1 MYKKRGGQISLFE
14 DETLF
19 GGVKLDSS
27 NQWVE
32 LGKKIPWASVEK
44 RYAETFTSNT
54 GNPGLSCRM
63 AVGSLLIQKR
73 YGFSDEDTRQEIRMN
88 PYLQYFIGLSVFQ
101 HEAPFDQSTMTLF
114 RKRVSPAMLSELND
128 FIIGRKNPY
137 EEKGPEDD
145 DSPPSGG
152 AGGCDSG
159 EGMPEKTNRG
169 TLTLDAT
176 CAPQDIRF
184 PTDIRLLND
193 AREWLEDTIDAVYPK
208 GEKPRTYRKNA
219 RKDYLRYARNRKP
232 SLKLLRRSIRK
243 QLGYV
248 RRDLGYLE
256 PKQSELSEK
265 QRHRLLTIRT
275 LYEQQREMYEKRSK
289 SVPDRIVSLHAPW
302 VRPIVRGKA
311 RAAVEFGA
319 KVAIGLV
326 DGYSR
331 IERLDWDAF
340 SEGQTLI
347 ASAEAY
353 RRDYGF
359 YPERILA
366 DKAYRTRENL
376 QFCKTHGIRMAG
388 PKLGRP
394 PKDKAIYRQ
403 QLHEEWLES
412 GERSAVE
419 CVFGLAKRRYDLD
432 CVMTRL
438 QRASEVSIHL
448 TFLAMN
454 LFRRLRVSFFFFTK
468 GLVLWW
474 SWMVSSWVGGLCGWS
489 VGTILS

>member
-1 MYKKRGGQISLFE
+1 MYKRRGGQISLFE

-19 GGVKLDSS
+19 GGVKLDSG
-27 NQWVE
+27 NQWVK
-32 LGKKIPWASVEK
+32 LGKLIPWESIEE
-44 RYAETFTSNT
+44 RYAETFASSV

-63 AVGSLLIQKR
+63 GVGALVIQKR

-88 PYLQYFIGLSVFQ
+88 PYLQYFIGLSGFQ

-114 RKRVSPAMLSELND
+114 RKRVTPKMLAELND
-128 FIIGRKNPY
+128 FIIGRGNPY
-137 EEKGPEDD
+137 EEKPGDD
-145 DSPPSGG
+145 HSPDDPASGG
-152 AGGCDSG
+152 SAPKEDAAKK
-159 EGMPEKTNRG
+159 PNHG

-176 CAPQDIRF
+176 CAPQDIHF
-184 PTDIRLLND
+184 PTDISLLND
-193 AREWLEDTIDAVYPK
+193 AREWLEDTIGVTYPK

-219 RKDYLRYARNRKP
+219 RKDYLLYARNRKP

-256 PKQSELSEK
+256 SKEAGLSQKQKL
-265 QRHRLLTIRT
+265 RLCTIQT
-275 LYEQQREMYEKRSK
+275 LYCQQREMYEQRTNSI
-289 SVPDRIVSLHAPW
+289 PNRIVSLHAPW
-302 VRPIVRGKA
+302 IRPIVRGKA
-311 RAAVEFGA
+311 KAPVEFGA
-319 KVAIGLV
+319 KVAIGLA

-331 IERLDWDAF
+331 VERLCWNAF
-340 SEGQTLI
+340 SEGTTLI

-353 RRDYGF
+353 RQDYGF

-366 DKAYRTRENL
+366 DKAYRTRDNL
-376 QFCKTHGIRMAG
+376 RFCKEHGIRVAG

-394 PKDKAIYRQ
+394 PKDKALYRQ

-412 GERSAVE
+412 GERAAVE

-438 QRASEVSIHL
+438 QHTSEVSIHL
-448 TFLAMN
+448 TFLTMN
-454 LFRRLRVSFFFFTK
+454 LFRRLRLLFFSFAHR
-468 GLVLWW
+468 LVLRFAWIR
-474 SWMVSSWVGGLCGWS
+474 LCCW
-489 VGTILS
+489 T